1 MFKED
6 HLSFRQR
13 KYMKVKNIIGRAL
26 GGIGLVVLS
35 PVYLAIIVAIKK
47 EDGITAPVFFSQ
59 KRVGIHKEYFNL
71 YKFRSMRTDTP
82 HDKPTHLLE
91 NPDQYITKVG
101 RFLRKSSL
109 DELPQLWNIARGDM
123 AVIGPRPALWNQ
135 DDLIAERDKYGAND
149 VKPGLTGWAQINGR
163 DELEIP
169 VKARLDGEYV
179 KKMGPLMDIR
189 CFIGTVFS
197 VLRSDGVVEG
207 GTGAKKKLM
216 VITNHSYMLWQFR
229 RELIGKLMEDY
240 DVIISTPF
248 VGHEDD
254 FKAMGCTM
262 IETDVDRRGINPKT
276 DMKLYLTYRRL
287 LKEHHPDM
295 VVTYSIK
302 PNVYAGYACRQMRIP
317 YCVNVQG
324 LGTAFQKNGLH
335 DDNHY
340 TCARDMALIG
350 REIWRY
356 PEFLKICQEQSYK
369 IPASDTTEEHVFPQ
383 HHKMLIKE
391 NKNYYQYVVAG
402 KTGYTSNALSTLITL
417 ADNGNMKLVC
427 VVLRTHG
434 VNIYPDTKNLFEY
447 AFNNFQKIQVA
458 DEKKPDEVE
467 KFISA
472 ADSQSAVSAQS
483 DGSEDTESV
492 QTGGNEYQPLE
503 DGYVILPKDVSYKD
517 IDYEITDVDE
527 DTGEGTIR
535 YIYDDHQVGSA
546 TAEFTDKY
554 LQKVSTGK
562 ERVNS
567 KPKDV
572 DNSGDSKKNGGK
584 SSAKSIWKNFLQKV
598 KAVWDFGQKKFAGKS
613 STEKYMIAGGCVAL
627 VILIFSLIVLLIRR
641 RR

>member
-1 MFKED
+1 MD
-6 HLSFRQR
+6 AGTGSIL
-13 KYMKVKNIIGRAL
+13 YAKNID
-26 GGIGLVVLS
+26 
-35 PVYLAIIVAIKK
+35 
-47 EDGITAPVFFSQ
+47 E
-59 KRVGIHKEYFNL
+59 HEYPA
-71 YKFRSMRTDTP
+71 S
-82 HDKPTHLLE
+82 
-91 NPDQYITKVG
+91 ITKV
-101 RFLRKSSL
+101 LTS
-109 DELPQLWNIARGDM
+109 
-123 AVIGPRPALWNQ
+123 
-135 DDLIAERDKYGAND
+135 LIALKYGNLSDKVTFSNDCISFMQPGDSSVGLKEGNVISLEQALYATLLASANEAAYA
-149 VKPGLTGWAQINGR
+149 VAEN
-163 DELEIP
+163 
-169 VKARLDGEYV
+169 V
-179 KKMGPLMDIR
+179 
-189 CFIGTVFS
+189 
-197 VLRSDGVVEG
+197 
-207 GTGAKKKLM
+207 
-216 VITNHSYMLWQFR
+216 
-229 RELIGKLMEDY
+229 GKNA
-240 DVIISTPF
+240 
-248 VGHEDD
+248 GHEYDW
-254 FKAMGCTM
+254 F
-262 IETDVDRRGINPKT
+262 IQ
-276 DMKLYLTYRRL
+276 
-287 LKEHHPDM
+287 
-295 VVTYSIK
+295 
-302 PNVYAGYACRQMRIP
+302 QMNEE
-317 YCVNVQG
+317 CKSLGGKNSNFVN
-324 LGTAFQKNGLH
+324 ANGLH

-483 DGSEDTESV
+483 DGSDDTESV

-503 DGYVILPKDVSYKD
+503 DGHVILPKDVSYKD

-535 YIYDDHQVGSA
+535 YIYDGHQVGSA
-546 TAEFTDKY
+546 TAKFTDKY
-554 LQKVSTGK
+554 LQKVSTRK
-562 ERVNS
+562 ERVDS

-584 SSAKSIWKNFLQKV
+584 SSEKSIWKNFLQKV
-598 KAVWDFGQKKFAGKS
+598 KAVWDIGQKKFAGKS

>member
-1 MFKED
+1 MKQSKKVVARIIILILALFTVIPGTVSQKVYAEPGGSESSQAADASKDDSNKKEEKKEED
-6 HLSFRQR
+6 MTPEEREKKAEEDAYKMEIQSNGWKNWPKGPGTYGAAIVMDAGTGSIL
-13 KYMKVKNIIGRAL
+13 YAKNID
-26 GGIGLVVLS
+26 
-35 PVYLAIIVAIKK
+35 
-47 EDGITAPVFFSQ
+47 E
-59 KRVGIHKEYFNL
+59 HEYPA
-71 YKFRSMRTDTP
+71 S
-82 HDKPTHLLE
+82 
-91 NPDQYITKVG
+91 ITKV
-101 RFLRKSSL
+101 LTS
-109 DELPQLWNIARGDM
+109 
-123 AVIGPRPALWNQ
+123 
-135 DDLIAERDKYGAND
+135 LIALKYGNLSDKVTFSND
-149 VKPGLTGWAQINGR
+149 CISFMQPG
-163 DELEIP
+163 DS
-169 VKARLDGEYV
+169 
-179 KKMGPLMDIR
+179 
-189 CFIGTVFS
+189 S
-197 VLRSDGVVEG
+197 VG
-207 GTGAKKKLM
+207 
-216 VITNHSYMLWQFR
+216 
-229 RELIGKLMEDY
+229 
-240 DVIISTPF
+240 
-248 VGHEDD
+248 
-254 FKAMGCTM
+254 
-262 IETDVDRRGINPKT
+262 
-276 DMKLYLTYRRL
+276 
-287 LKEHHPDM
+287 LKEG
-295 VVTYSIK
+295 
-302 PNVYAGYACRQMRIP
+302 NVISLEQALYATLLASANEAAYAVAENVGKNAGHDYNWFIQQMNEE
-317 YCVNVQG
+317 CKSLGGNNSNFVN
-324 LGTAFQKNGLH
+324 ANGLH

-391 NKNYYQYVVAG
+391 NKNYYQYAVAG

-535 YIYDDHQVGSA
+535 YIYDGHQVGSA

-562 ERVNS
+562 ERVDS

>member
-1 MFKED
+1 MRCISRAKSAALVCVASISLFTGGCIGGKGATPVTAYELKNYNQDLYQGKLYAEELCVAQNDVALEGYTED
-6 HLSFRQR
+6 TELHSA
-13 KYMKVKNIIGRAL
+13 AL
-26 GGIGLVVLS
+26 FDLTGERVLYS
-35 PVYLAIIVAIKK
+35 YKAHERLYPASTTKIMTALLAIENANLDDQVTISGNADASSFPADAQVCGLAKG
-47 EDGITAPVFFSQ
+47 EVWTLRDLLGALLLYSGNDAATA
-59 KRVGIHKEYFNL
+59 
-71 YKFRSMRTDTP
+71 
-82 HDKPTHLLE
+82 
-91 NPDQYITKVG
+91 
-101 RFLRKSSL
+101 
-109 DELPQLWNIARGDM
+109 
-123 AVIGPRPALWNQ
+123 
-135 DDLIAERDKYGAND
+135 IAEYVGGSEEAFVNMMNRRAQELMAN
-149 VKPGLTGWAQINGR
+149 
-163 DELEIP
+163 
-169 VKARLDGEYV
+169 
-179 KKMGPLMDIR
+179 
-189 CFIGTVFS
+189 GTHF
-197 VLRSDGVVEG
+197 
-207 GTGAKKKLM
+207 M
-216 VITNHSYMLWQFR
+216 
-229 RELIGKLMEDY
+229 
-240 DVIISTPF
+240 
-248 VGHEDD
+248 
-254 FKAMGCTM
+254 
-262 IETDVDRRGINPKT
+262 NP
-276 DMKLYLTYRRL
+276 
-287 LKEHHPDM
+287 H
-295 VVTYSIK
+295 
-302 PNVYAGYACRQMRIP
+302 
-317 YCVNVQG
+317 
-324 LGTAFQKNGLH
+324 GLH

-391 NKNYYQYVVAG
+391 NKNYYQYAVAG
-402 KTGYTSNALSTLITL
+402 KTGYTSNALSTLITM

-483 DGSEDTESV
+483 DESEDTESV

-503 DGYVILPKDVSYKD
+503 DGHVILPKDVSYKD

-535 YIYDDHQVGSA
+535 YIYDGHQVGSA

-554 LQKVSTGK
+554 LQKVSTRK
-562 ERVNS
+562 ERVDS

-584 SSAKSIWKNFLQKV
+584 SSVKSIWKNFLQKV

-613 STEKYMIAGGCVAL
+613 TTEKYVIAGGCVAL

>member
-101 RFLRKSSL
+101 HFLRKSSL

-324 LGTAFQKNGLH
+324 LGTAFQKKGLRKIVIRMYKTALKKAKTVYFENKVH
-335 DDNHY
+335 AKKKIAWIHTDYSKVQINEKSELEMWSAYDQIISISDDVTKTFQKIFPTLSMKIIKIENIIPEKLIISQSKEFIPVEEMPDDSIKILSIGRYCTAKNFDNVPNICKHLVKQGMNVRWY
-340 TCARDMALIG
+340 LIG
-350 REIWRY
+350 FGPDEN
-356 PEFLKICQEQSYK
+356 
-369 IPASDTTEEHVFPQ
+369 
-383 HHKMLIKE
+383 LIKE
-391 NKNYYQYVVAG
+391 KIKEEHMEKNVIMLGKKSNPYPYICRCDLYVQPSRYEGKCVSVKEAQMLRKPVVITNYATANSQVENGVDGIIVTMDNEKCAVEIARILKDEEKMKRMSQKCTEKNY
-402 KTGYTSNALSTLITL
+402 SNVTEV
-417 ADNGNMKLVC
+417 KK
-427 VVLRTHG
+427 
-434 VNIYPDTKNLFEY
+434 IYSMCT
-447 AFNNFQKIQVA
+447 
-458 DEKKPDEVE
+458 
-467 KFISA
+467 
-472 ADSQSAVSAQS
+472 
-483 DGSEDTESV
+483 
-492 QTGGNEYQPLE
+492 
-503 DGYVILPKDVSYKD
+503 
-517 IDYEITDVDE
+517 
-527 DTGEGTIR
+527 
-535 YIYDDHQVGSA
+535 
-546 TAEFTDKY
+546 
-554 LQKVSTGK
+554 
-562 ERVNS
+562 
-567 KPKDV
+567 
-572 DNSGDSKKNGGK
+572 
-584 SSAKSIWKNFLQKV
+584 
-598 KAVWDFGQKKFAGKS
+598 
-613 STEKYMIAGGCVAL
+613 C
-627 VILIFSLIVLLIRR
+627 
-641 RR
+641 

>member
-1 MFKED
+1 MKQSKKVVARIIILILALFTVIPGTVSQKVYAEPGGSESNQAADASKDDSNKKEEKKEED
-6 HLSFRQR
+6 MTPEEREKKAEEDAYKMEIQSNGWKNWPKGPGTYGEAAIVMDAGTGSIL
-13 KYMKVKNIIGRAL
+13 YAKNID
-26 GGIGLVVLS
+26 
-35 PVYLAIIVAIKK
+35 
-47 EDGITAPVFFSQ
+47 E
-59 KRVGIHKEYFNL
+59 HEYPA
-71 YKFRSMRTDTP
+71 S
-82 HDKPTHLLE
+82 
-91 NPDQYITKVG
+91 ITKV
-101 RFLRKSSL
+101 LTS
-109 DELPQLWNIARGDM
+109 
-123 AVIGPRPALWNQ
+123 
-135 DDLIAERDKYGAND
+135 LIALKYGNLSDKVTFSNDCISFMQPGDSSVGLKEGNVISLEQALYATLLASANEAAYA
-149 VKPGLTGWAQINGR
+149 VAEN
-163 DELEIP
+163 
-169 VKARLDGEYV
+169 V
-179 KKMGPLMDIR
+179 
-189 CFIGTVFS
+189 
-197 VLRSDGVVEG
+197 
-207 GTGAKKKLM
+207 
-216 VITNHSYMLWQFR
+216 
-229 RELIGKLMEDY
+229 GKNAGHDY
-240 DVIISTPF
+240 DWFIQQMNEECKSLGGKNSNF
-248 VGHEDD
+248 VN
-254 FKAMGCTM
+254 A
-262 IETDVDRRGINPKT
+262 
-276 DMKLYLTYRRL
+276 
-287 LKEHHPDM
+287 
-295 VVTYSIK
+295 
-302 PNVYAGYACRQMRIP
+302 
-317 YCVNVQG
+317 
-324 LGTAFQKNGLH
+324 NGLH

-369 IPASDTTEEHVFPQ
+369 ISASDTTEEHVFPQ

-391 NKNYYQYVVAG
+391 NKNYYQYAVAG

-503 DGYVILPKDVSYKD
+503 DGHVILPKDVSYKD

-535 YIYDDHQVGSA
+535 YIYDGHQVGSA
-546 TAEFTDKY
+546 TAKFTDKY
-554 LQKVSTGK
+554 LQKVSTRK
-562 ERVNS
+562 ERVDS

-584 SSAKSIWKNFLQKV
+584 SSEKSIWKNFLQKV

>member
-1 MFKED
+1 MISLEQA
-6 HLSFRQR
+6 LYATLLASANEAA
-13 KYMKVKNIIGRAL
+13 YAVAENVGKNAGHDYNWFIQQMNEECKSL
-26 GGIGLVVLS
+26 GGNNS
-35 PVYLAIIVAIKK
+35 
-47 EDGITAPVFFSQ
+47 
-59 KRVGIHKEYFNL
+59 N
-71 YKFRSMRTDTP
+71 
-82 HDKPTHLLE
+82 
-91 NPDQYITKVG
+91 
-101 RFLRKSSL
+101 
-109 DELPQLWNIARGDM
+109 
-123 AVIGPRPALWNQ
+123 
-135 DDLIAERDKYGAND
+135 
-149 VKPGLTGWAQINGR
+149 
-163 DELEIP
+163 
-169 VKARLDGEYV
+169 
-179 KKMGPLMDIR
+179 
-189 CFIGTVFS
+189 
-197 VLRSDGVVEG
+197 
-207 GTGAKKKLM
+207 
-216 VITNHSYMLWQFR
+216 
-229 RELIGKLMEDY
+229 
-240 DVIISTPF
+240 F
-248 VGHEDD
+248 VN
-254 FKAMGCTM
+254 A
-262 IETDVDRRGINPKT
+262 
-276 DMKLYLTYRRL
+276 
-287 LKEHHPDM
+287 
-295 VVTYSIK
+295 
-302 PNVYAGYACRQMRIP
+302 
-317 YCVNVQG
+317 
-324 LGTAFQKNGLH
+324 NGLH

-391 NKNYYQYVVAG
+391 NKNYYQYAVAG

-535 YIYDDHQVGSA
+535 YIYDGHQVGSA
-546 TAEFTDKY
+546 TAKFTDKY

-562 ERVNS
+562 ERVDS

-584 SSAKSIWKNFLQKV
+584 SSEKSIWKNFLQKV

>member
-1 MFKED
+1 MAGDVQIMESTGKNTRRERNRRTPVQPPKKEHKISLMKVGISFLIVIALVLGSVSVVTVIKNREI
-6 HLSFRQR
+6 HLS
-13 KYMKVKNIIGRAL
+13 
-26 GGIGLVVLS
+26 
-35 PVYLAIIVAIKK
+35 
-47 EDGITAPVFFSQ
+47 
-59 KRVGIHKEYFNL
+59 NL
-71 YKFRSMRTDTP
+71 Y
-82 HDKPTHLLE
+82 DKSNAVFGIEKVQFNANRAAAFSE
-91 NPDQYITKVG
+91 NLCVSDGTEDDSSLNLTSGAAGSFDLASGEVDYAQNIFNKMYPASITKV
-101 RFLRKSSL
+101 LTS
-109 DELPQLWNIARGDM
+109 
-123 AVIGPRPALWNQ
+123 
-135 DDLIAERDKYGAND
+135 LIALKYGNLSDKVTFSND
-149 VKPGLTGWAQINGR
+149 CISFMQPG
-163 DELEIP
+163 DS
-169 VKARLDGEYV
+169 
-179 KKMGPLMDIR
+179 
-189 CFIGTVFS
+189 S
-197 VLRSDGVVEG
+197 VG
-207 GTGAKKKLM
+207 
-216 VITNHSYMLWQFR
+216 
-229 RELIGKLMEDY
+229 
-240 DVIISTPF
+240 
-248 VGHEDD
+248 
-254 FKAMGCTM
+254 
-262 IETDVDRRGINPKT
+262 
-276 DMKLYLTYRRL
+276 
-287 LKEHHPDM
+287 LKEG
-295 VVTYSIK
+295 
-302 PNVYAGYACRQMRIP
+302 NVISLEQALYATLLASANEAAYAVAENVGKNAGHDYNWFIQQMNEE
-317 YCVNVQG
+317 CKSLGGNNSNFVN
-324 LGTAFQKNGLH
+324 ANGLH

-391 NKNYYQYVVAG
+391 NKNYYQYAVAG

-503 DGYVILPKDVSYKD
+503 DGHVILPKDVSYKD

-535 YIYDDHQVGSA
+535 YTYDGHQVGSA

-554 LQKVSTGK
+554 LQKVSTRK
-562 ERVNS
+562 ERVDS

>member
-1 MFKED
+1 MSEIRIQKNETEELQKKDAGADFE
-6 HLSFRQR
+6 SFRQIIETLRSENGCPWDRAQTLESLKPCMVNEMTEAIAGIDLYR
-13 KYMKVKNIIGRAL
+13 KSGNAENLCEELGDVLLQVVLLSQIAKEEGLFDIDDVIRKISKKMVHRHPHVFGTPEEREKKAEEDAYKMEIQSNGWKNWPKGPGTYGEAAIVMDAGTGSILYAKNID
-26 GGIGLVVLS
+26 
-35 PVYLAIIVAIKK
+35 
-47 EDGITAPVFFSQ
+47 E
-59 KRVGIHKEYFNL
+59 HEYPA
-71 YKFRSMRTDTP
+71 S
-82 HDKPTHLLE
+82 
-91 NPDQYITKVG
+91 ITKV
-101 RFLRKSSL
+101 LTS
-109 DELPQLWNIARGDM
+109 
-123 AVIGPRPALWNQ
+123 
-135 DDLIAERDKYGAND
+135 LIALKYGNLSDKVTFSND
-149 VKPGLTGWAQINGR
+149 CISFMQPG
-163 DELEIP
+163 DS
-169 VKARLDGEYV
+169 
-179 KKMGPLMDIR
+179 
-189 CFIGTVFS
+189 S
-197 VLRSDGVVEG
+197 VG
-207 GTGAKKKLM
+207 
-216 VITNHSYMLWQFR
+216 
-229 RELIGKLMEDY
+229 
-240 DVIISTPF
+240 
-248 VGHEDD
+248 
-254 FKAMGCTM
+254 
-262 IETDVDRRGINPKT
+262 
-276 DMKLYLTYRRL
+276 
-287 LKEHHPDM
+287 LKEG
-295 VVTYSIK
+295 
-302 PNVYAGYACRQMRIP
+302 NVISLEQALYATLLASANEAAYAVAENVGKNAGHDYNWFVQQMNVR
-317 YCVNVQG
+317 CKSLGGNNSNFVN
-324 LGTAFQKNGLH
+324 ANGLH

-391 NKNYYQYVVAG
+391 NKNYYQYAVAG
-402 KTGYTSNALSTLITL
+402 KTSNALSTLITL

-503 DGYVILPKDVSYKD
+503 DGHVILPKDVSYKD

-535 YIYDDHQVGSA
+535 YIYDGHQVGSA
-546 TAEFTDKY
+546 MAEFTDKY
-554 LQKVSTGK
+554 LQKVSTRK
-562 ERVNS
+562 ERVDS